1 MGLLQHLVLISDLRC
16 GTVKCQSINELEA
29 NDTHNGRPDIAAFFI
44 SAVMAPFCII
54 WLRRFICI

>member
-1 MGLLQHLVLISDLRC
+1 MGLLQHLVLIPDLRC

-54 WLRRFICI
+54 